1 MISIKLWVY
10 VLRRIL
16 ILIPT
21 LIGLTLLVFVLVH
34 IQGNN
39 LILAE
44 YINPRLTGQA
54 RELEIQRLTQEFH
67 LDQPVYVQYFYWLGQ
82 VLTGNL
88 GYTNT
93 PIYSGPVTTAITL
106 FLPNTVVLSL
116 FAALLI
122 WLIGIPLGVFSAV
135 NRDSPADQG
144 IRVFSFTLYSMPIYL
159 IAIALILLL
168 GVYLNVLP
176 FSGEVSPQMVAGLSW
191 FRDGISYPTH
201 VLLIDAI
208 LHGDYAVAWNAFLH
222 LIMPSLTLA
231 LAVMAGIIRIL
242 RASMLEVLEQDY
254 IRLARVKGVPER
266 VVNNLHARRNAMLP
280 VVTSFGYTVA
290 GLLGGVVV
298 VESVFDFPGI
308 GYWTT
313 QALLNND
320 IGGIMASTLLFGI
333 VLVLTTLIL
342 DLVYAV
348 VDPRIRY

>member
-1 MISIKLWVY
+1 MKLWVY
-10 VLRRIL
+10 IVRRL
-16 ILIPT
+16 AILIPT
-21 LIGLTLLVFVLVH
+21 LIGLTLLVFILIH
-34 IQGNN
+34 LQGNN
-39 LILAE
+39 LILSE
-44 YINPRLTGQA
+44 YLNPRLTGQA

-67 LDQPVYVQYFYWLGQ
+67 LNQPVYIQYFYWLGQ
-82 VLTGNL
+82 VLTGNF

-93 PIYSGPVTTAITL
+93 PIFSGPVSTAIEL

-168 GVYLNVLP
+168 GVYAGVLP
-176 FSGEVSPQMVAGLSW
+176 FSGEVNPQLVSGLSW
-191 FRDGISYPTH
+191 YSNGISYPTH

-208 LHGDYAVAWNAFLH
+208 IHGDFQVAWNAFLH
-222 LIMPSLTLA
+222 LIMPAFTLA

-242 RASMLEVLEQDY
+242 RASMLETLEQDY
-254 IRLARVKGVPER
+254 IKLARAKGVPER
-266 VVNNLHARRNAMLP
+266 IVNNLHARKSAMLP

-298 VESVFDFPGI
+298 VETVFDFPGI

-320 IGGIMASTLLFGI
+320 VGGVMASTLIFGI
-333 VLVLTTLIL
+333 ILVVTTLVLDII
-342 DLVYAV
+342 YALL
-348 VDPRIRY
+348 DPRIRY